1 MPKYFIYLI
10 FAFVF
15 SIILIATVPKR
26 EIQRLSIHGII
37 FGGIMDVV
45 VHVFGNVTG
54 LFAWINYGPLGIK
67 GISMVPSISWAMFFI
82 MYFYFIPIIK
92 PLNYLFAGVSIF
104 FSVLYYN
111 LMIDVGIL
119 KASSRILVPLMG
131 FAVWFSI
138 ATWGFYRL
146 NHFIE
151 VKTNSLENNDPIDPT
166 NGGR

>member
-10 FAFVF
+10 FMIGF
-15 SIILIATVPKR
+15 SVILIATVPKM
-26 EIQRLSIHGII
+26 EILRLSIHGII
-37 FGGIMDVV
+37 FGGIMDVL

-54 LFAWINYGPLGIK
+54 LFAWINYGPLGVM
-67 GISMVPSISWAMFFI
+67 GIPMFASISWAMFFI
-82 MYFYFIPIIK
+82 MYFYFIPVIK
-92 PLNYLFAGVSIF
+92 PLNYVFAGASVF
-104 FSVLYYN
+104 FSVLYFN

-119 KASSRILVPLMG
+119 KSSSRFLVPLMG

-138 ATWGFYRL
+138 ATWGYYKL

-151 VKTNSLENNDPIDPT
+151 IKTNLIRSNDSN